1 MSGTCQAV
9 TCVLAA
15 CLSLAAAA
23 GDLPGDT
30 TLSMQLRSELEQAL
44 TDKGA
49 DYLPG
54 TRHLLDDGRPSF
66 TNRLILEDSP
76 YLAQHAHNPV
86 NWYAWGEEAFERAR
100 KENKPVFLSIGYST
114 CHWCHVMKR
123 ESFED
128 IGIAGYLN
136 EHFIA
141 VKVDRER
148 RPDIDEIYMSAL
160 LLTQGRGGWPLS
172 SFLTLDG
179 EPFFSGAY
187 YPPEEFLDVLKQ
199 IRAMWETQQDD
210 LALLAAK
217 IAAAVKNSA
226 RSQRRV
232 ADVGPELVR
241 DAVAGILQRYD
252 KQWGGLGNAPKFTN
266 EASLMLLLQYGFRNT
281 RSEPV
286 AAAEHTL
293 TMMARGGVY
302 DQVAGGFHRYS
313 TDRYWLVPH
322 FEKMLYH
329 QANMARVYL
338 SAYRFTGNS
347 LYARIAGQ
355 TLNFVLRDMSSPS
368 GGFYSAIDAE
378 SDGEEGRF
386 YVWTAAEIRQA
397 LTGAEGRLAQTVF
410 GITEQGNFNGRNI
423 LHLPHTLSETAK
435 TLDIGVRDLV
445 SRLDG
450 IREKLRRER
459 EKRTPPLTDKK
470 ILLAWNGMMITS
482 LARSA
487 QLLQRHEYLQAALRT
502 ADYLWK
508 HQRTGDGALL
518 RINYEGRASSKA
530 TQDDYAFFAEGL
542 LALYDVTGERLWLNR
557 AMEVTGTMVD
567 KFWDTGS
574 GGFYLGED
582 RDTLFVTPKQIRDGD
597 VPSGN
602 SAALH
607 VLAGLSRRAGDWEY
621 HNLANQLVRSFSP
634 ALDDS
639 QVSSPWFM
647 GAVDELLHNAAGSTE
662 YAARGEIKLAAQTP
676 DNGRNVKL
684 RLDISPG
691 WHINSF
697 NPGQTNLVPLG
708 IEIAGGHSRWQLARL
723 SYPEPRLKKLSFAD
737 ARLALYENRVDL
749 ELELVPP
756 PELDG
761 YHDRRVDISVR
772 LQACNDEIC
781 LAPEDIVLEHLYRD

>member
-1 MSGTCQAV
+1 MSGTFQPV

-23 GDLPGDT
+23 GNLPGET
-30 TLSMQLRSELEQAL
+30 TLSMELATELEQAL
-44 TDKGA
+44 MDKGA

-54 TRHLLDDGRPSF
+54 TRHLLEDGRPSF

-76 YLAQHAHNPV
+76 YLVQHAHNPV
-86 NWYAWGEEAFERAR
+86 NWYAWGEEALQRAR

-128 IGIAGYLN
+128 LGIARYLN

-148 RPDIDEIYMSAL
+148 RPDVDEIYLSAL
-160 LLTQGRGGWPLS
+160 MLTQGQGGWPLS
-172 SFLTLDG
+172 SFLTVDG
-179 EPFFSGAY
+179 EPFYSGTY

-210 LALLAAK
+210 LTLLAAK
-217 IAAAVKNSA
+217 IAAAVKNSV
-226 RSQRRV
+226 RSQRSV
-232 ADVGPELVR
+232 AGVGPELVQ

-266 EASLMLLLQYGFRNT
+266 EAALMLLLQHGFRNNRT
-281 RSEPV
+281 EPI

-293 TMMARGGVY
+293 AMMARGGVY

-313 TDRYWLVPH
+313 TDSYWRVPH

-338 SAYRFTGNS
+338 MAYRFTGNS
-347 LYARIAGQ
+347 LFARIAEQ
-355 TLNFVLRDMSSPS
+355 TVQYVLRDMTSPS

-386 YVWTAAEIRQA
+386 YVWTVDEIHQA
-397 LTGAEGRLAQTVF
+397 LTGEEVRLAQSVF
-410 GITEQGNFNGRNI
+410 GISEQGNFNGRNI
-423 LHLPHTLSETAK
+423 LYLPHTLSETAEI
-435 TLDIGVRDLV
+435 LDIDERDLI

-459 EKRTPPLTDKK
+459 VKRTPPLTDKK

-482 LARSA
+482 LALSS
-487 QLLQRHEYLQAALRT
+487 QLLQRHEYLQAAIQ
-502 ADYLWK
+502 AAGYLWQ

-518 RINYEGRASSKA
+518 RINYEGRASSMA

-542 LALYDVTGERLWLNR
+542 IALYDVTGERLWLNR

-621 HNLANQLVRSFSP
+621 QDLANQLVQSFSP
-634 ALDDS
+634 ALDDRRLT
-639 QVSSPWFM
+639 SPWFM
-647 GAVDELLHNAAGSTE
+647 GAVDELLHNAAGNTE
-662 YAARGEIKLAAQTP
+662 YAARGEVKLTAQTP
-676 DNGRNVKL
+676 GDSRNVKL

-697 NPGQTNLVPLG
+697 DPGQKNLIPLG
-708 IEIAGGHSRWQLARL
+708 INIAGEQSRWQLARL

-737 ARLALYENRVDL
+737 AKLALYEDRVDL
-749 ELELVPP
+749 ELELSPP
-756 PELDG
+756 ADMDD
-761 YHDRRVDISVR
+761 YHDRRVDIRIR

-781 LAPEDIVLEHLYRD
+781 LAPEDIVLEHLYRE

>member
-1 MSGTCQAV
+1 MSGNYQPV

-23 GDLPGDT
+23 GELPGET
-30 TLSMQLRSELEQAL
+30 ALSLDLQSELEQAL
-44 TDKGA
+44 MDKGA

-54 TRHLLDDGRPSF
+54 TRHLLGAGRPSF
-66 TNRLILEDSP
+66 TNRLILEDST

-136 EHFIA
+136 EHFIT

-148 RPDIDEIYMSAL
+148 RPDVDEIYMSAL
-160 LLTQGRGGWPLS
+160 LLTQGQGGWPLS
-172 SFLTLDG
+172 SFLTADG
-179 EPFFSGAY
+179 EPFYSGTY

-199 IRAMWETQQDD
+199 IKAMWEAQQDD
-210 LALLAAK
+210 LTLLAAK
-217 IAAAVKNSA
+217 IAEAVENAA
-226 RSQRRV
+226 RSQHSV
-232 ADVGPELVR
+232 DDVGPELVQ
-241 DAVAGILQRYD
+241 DAVAGVLQRYD

-266 EASLMLLLQYGFRNT
+266 EVALMLLLQHGFRHN
-281 RSEPV
+281 RIEPI

-293 TMMARGGVY
+293 VMMARGGVY

-338 SAYRFTGNS
+338 MAYRYTGNS
-347 LYARIAGQ
+347 LFARITEQ
-355 TLNFVLRDMSSPS
+355 TLQYVLRDMSSPS

-386 YVWTAAEIRQA
+386 YVWTADEIQQA
-397 LTGAEGRLAQTVF
+397 LTGEEARLARSVF

-423 LHLPHTLSETAK
+423 LHLPHTLSETAN
-435 TLDIGVRDLV
+435 TLEIDERDLL

-459 EKRTPPLTDKK
+459 VKRTPPLTDKK

-487 QLLQRHEYLQAALRT
+487 QLLQRHEYLQAAIQA

-508 HQRTGDGALL
+508 HQRTDDGALL
-518 RINYEGRASSKA
+518 RINFEGRASSVA

-542 LALYDVTGERLWLNR
+542 MALYDVTGERFWLDR
-557 AMEVTGTMVD
+557 AMEVTRTMVD

-621 HNLANQLVRSFSP
+621 RNLANQLVQSFSP
-634 ALDDS
+634 ALDERRLT
-639 QVSSPWFM
+639 SPWFM
-647 GAVDELLHNAAGSTE
+647 GAVDELLHSAAGDTE
-662 YAARGEIKLAAQTP
+662 YAARGEIKLTAQTLDDSP
-676 DNGRNVKL
+676 NVKL

-697 NPGQTNLVPLG
+697 NPGQTNLIPLE
-708 IEIAGGHSRWQLARL
+708 IKIAGEHSRWQLARL

-737 ARLALYENRVDL
+737 AKLALYENRVDL
-749 ELELVPP
+749 ELELIP
-756 PELDG
+756 PEVMDD
-761 YHDRRVDISVR
+761 YHDRRVDISIR
-772 LQACNDEIC
+772 LQACNDEVC

>member
-1 MSGTCQAV
+1 MSGTFQPV

-23 GDLPGDT
+23 GNLPGET
-30 TLSMQLRSELEQAL
+30 TLSMELATELEQAL
-44 TDKGA
+44 VDKGA

-76 YLAQHAHNPV
+76 YLVQHAHNPV
-86 NWYAWGEEAFERAR
+86 NWYAWGEEAFQRAR

-128 IGIAGYLN
+128 IGIARYLN

-148 RPDIDEIYMSAL
+148 RPDVDEIYISAL
-160 LLTQGRGGWPLS
+160 MLTQGQGGWPLS
-172 SFLTLDG
+172 SFLTVDG
-179 EPFFSGAY
+179 EPFYSGTY
-187 YPPEEFLDVLKQ
+187 YPPGEFLDVLKQ

-210 LALLAAK
+210 LTLLAAK

-226 RSQRRV
+226 RSQRSV
-232 ADVGPELVR
+232 AGIGPELVR

-266 EASLMLLLQYGFRNT
+266 EAALMLLLQHGFRNNRT
-281 RSEPV
+281 EPI

-293 TMMARGGVY
+293 AMMARGGVY
-302 DQVAGGFHRYS
+302 DQVGGGFHRYS
-313 TDRYWLVPH
+313 TDSYWRVPH

-338 SAYRFTGNS
+338 MAYRFTGNS
-347 LYARIAGQ
+347 LFARIAEQ
-355 TLNFVLRDMSSPS
+355 TLQYVLRDMASPS

-386 YVWTAAEIRQA
+386 YVWTVDEIRQA
-397 LTGAEGRLAQTVF
+397 LTGEEVRLAQSVF
-410 GITEQGNFNGRNI
+410 GISEQGNFNGRNI
-423 LHLPHTLSETAK
+423 LYLPHTLSETAEI
-435 TLDIGVRDLV
+435 LDIDERGLI

-459 EKRTPPLTDKK
+459 VKRTPPLTDKK

-482 LARSA
+482 LALSS
-487 QLLQRHEYLQAALRT
+487 QLLQRHEYLQAAIQ
-502 ADYLWK
+502 AAGYLWQ

-518 RINYEGRASSKA
+518 RINYEGRASSMA

-542 LALYDVTGERLWLNR
+542 IALYDVTGERLWLNR

-621 HNLANQLVRSFSP
+621 QDLANQLVRSFSP
-634 ALDDS
+634 ALDDRRLT
-639 QVSSPWFM
+639 SPWFM
-647 GAVDELLHNAAGSTE
+647 GAVDELLHNAAGNTE
-662 YAARGEIKLAAQTP
+662 YAARGEVKLTAQTP
-676 DNGRNVKL
+676 GDSRNVKL

-697 NPGQTNLVPLG
+697 DPGQKNLIPLG
-708 IEIAGGHSRWQLARL
+708 INIAGEQSRWQLARL
-723 SYPEPRLKKLSFAD
+723 SYPDPRLKKLSFAD
-737 ARLALYENRVDL
+737 AKLALYEDRVDL
-749 ELELVPP
+749 ELELSPP
-756 PELDG
+756 ADMDD
-761 YHDRRVDISVR
+761 YHDRRVDIRIR

-781 LAPEDIVLEHLYRD
+781 LAPEDIVLEHLYRE

>member
-1 MSGTCQAV
+1 MSGTFQPV

-23 GDLPGDT
+23 GNLPGET
-30 TLSMQLRSELEQAL
+30 TLSMELATELEQAL
-44 TDKGA
+44 VDKGA

-76 YLAQHAHNPV
+76 YLVQHAHNPV
-86 NWYAWGEEAFERAR
+86 NWYAWGEEAFQQAR

-128 IGIAGYLN
+128 IGIARYLN

-148 RPDIDEIYMSAL
+148 RPDVDEIYISAL
-160 LLTQGRGGWPLS
+160 MLTQGQGGWPLS
-172 SFLTLDG
+172 SFLTVDG
-179 EPFFSGAY
+179 EPFYSGTY
-187 YPPEEFLDVLKQ
+187 YPPGEFLDVLKQ

-210 LALLAAK
+210 LTLLAAK

-226 RSQRRV
+226 RSQRSV
-232 ADVGPELVR
+232 AGIGPELVR

-266 EASLMLLLQYGFRNT
+266 EAALMLLLQHGFRNNRT
-281 RSEPV
+281 EPI

-293 TMMARGGVY
+293 AMMARGGVY
-302 DQVAGGFHRYS
+302 DQVGGGFHRYS
-313 TDRYWLVPH
+313 TDSYWRVPH

-338 SAYRFTGNS
+338 MAYRFTGNS
-347 LYARIAGQ
+347 LFARIAEQ
-355 TLNFVLRDMSSPS
+355 TVQYVLRDMASPS

-386 YVWTAAEIRQA
+386 YVWTVDEIRQA
-397 LTGAEGRLAQTVF
+397 LTGEEVRLAQSVF
-410 GITEQGNFNGRNI
+410 GISEQGNFNGRNI
-423 LHLPHTLSETAK
+423 LYLPHTLSETAEI
-435 TLDIGVRDLV
+435 LDIDERGLI

-459 EKRTPPLTDKK
+459 VKRTPPLTDKK

-482 LARSA
+482 LALSS
-487 QLLQRHEYLQAALRT
+487 QLLQRHEYLQAAIQ
-502 ADYLWK
+502 AAGYLWQ

-518 RINYEGRASSKA
+518 RINYEGRASSMA

-542 LALYDVTGERLWLNR
+542 IALYDVTGERLWLNR

-621 HNLANQLVRSFSP
+621 QDLANQLVRSFSP
-634 ALDDS
+634 ALDDRRLT
-639 QVSSPWFM
+639 SPWFM
-647 GAVDELLHNAAGSTE
+647 GAVDELLHNAAGNTE
-662 YAARGEIKLAAQTP
+662 YAARGEVKLTAQTP
-676 DNGRNVKL
+676 GDSRNVKL

-697 NPGQTNLVPLG
+697 DPGEKNLIPLG
-708 IEIAGGHSRWQLARL
+708 INIAGEQSRWQLARL
-723 SYPEPRLKKLSFAD
+723 SYPDPRLKKLSFAD
-737 ARLALYENRVDL
+737 AKLALYEDRVDL
-749 ELELVPP
+749 ELELSPP
-756 PELDG
+756 ADMDD
-761 YHDRRVDISVR
+761 YHDRRVDIRIR

-781 LAPEDIVLEHLYRD
+781 LAPEDIVLEHLYRE

>member
-1 MSGTCQAV
+1 MSGTYQPV
-9 TCVLAA
+9 ICVLAA

-23 GDLPGDT
+23 ADLPRET
-30 TLSMQLRSELEQAL
+30 TLSMELASELEQAL
-44 TDKGA
+44 MDKGA

-54 TRHLLDDGRPSF
+54 TRHLLDDGGPLF

-86 NWYAWGEEAFERAR
+86 NWYAWGNEAFERAG
-100 KENKPVFLSIGYST
+100 KENKPVFLSVGYST

-128 IGIAGYLN
+128 IGIARYLN

-148 RPDIDEIYMSAL
+148 RPDVDEIYMSAL
-160 LLTQGRGGWPLS
+160 MLTQGQGGWPMS
-172 SFLTLDG
+172 SFLTAAG
-179 EPFFSGAY
+179 EPFYSGTY
-187 YPPEEFLDVLKQ
+187 YPPEEFLDILKQ

-210 LALLAAK
+210 LTLLAAK
-217 IAAAVKNSA
+217 IAAAVKNSVQ
-226 RSQRRV
+226 SQRSV
-232 ADVGPELVR
+232 AGAGPELVQ

-252 KQWGGLGNAPKFTN
+252 TRWGGLGNAPKFTN
-266 EASLMLLLQYGFRNT
+266 EAALMLLLQYGFRNNRT
-281 RSEPV
+281 ESV

-313 TDRYWLVPH
+313 TDSYWLVPH

-338 SAYRFTGNS
+338 LAYRFTGNG
-347 LYARIAGQ
+347 LFARIAEQ
-355 TLNFVLRDMSSPS
+355 TLQFVMRDMASPS

-378 SDGEEGRF
+378 SEGEEGRF
-386 YVWTAAEIRQA
+386 YVWTVDEIRQA
-397 LTGAEGRLAQTVF
+397 LTGEEVRLAQSVF

-423 LHLPHTLSETAK
+423 LYLPHTLSEAARI
-435 TLDIGVRDLV
+435 LDVDERDLI
-445 SRLDG
+445 SRLDAV
-450 IREKLRRER
+450 REKLRRER
-459 EKRTPPLTDKK
+459 VKRTPPLTDKK

-482 LARSA
+482 LALSA
-487 QLLQRHEYLQAALRT
+487 QVLQRHEYLQAAIRT

-508 HQRTGDGALL
+508 HQRTSDGALL
-518 RINYEGRASSKA
+518 RINYEGRASSTA
-530 TQDDYAFFAEGL
+530 TQDDYAFYAEGL
-542 LALYDVTGERLWLNR
+542 IALYDVTGERLWLNR
-557 AMEVTGTMVD
+557 AMEVTRTMID

-607 VLAGLSRRAGDWEY
+607 VLAGLSRRAGDWEF

-634 ALDDS
+634 ALGDRRAT
-639 QVSSPWFM
+639 SPWFM
-647 GAVDELLHNAAGSTE
+647 GAVDELLHNAAGDTE
-662 YAARGEIKLAAQTP
+662 YAARGEIKVTAQTP
-676 DNGRNVKL
+676 GNSRNVKL

-697 NPGQTNLVPLG
+697 NPGQTNLVPLD
-708 IEIAGGHSRWQLARL
+708 IEIAGEHSRWQLARL
-723 SYPEPRLKKLSFAD
+723 SYPEPRLKKLSFTDTA
-737 ARLALYENRVDL
+737 LALYENRVDL
-749 ELELVPP
+749 ELELIRP
-756 PELDG
+756 PEQDA
-761 YHDRRVDISVR
+761 YHDRRVDIRIR

-781 LAPEDIVLEHLYRD
+781 LAPEAVVLEHLYRN

>member
-1 MSGTCQAV
+1 MSGTYLPV
-9 TCVLAA
+9 TWVLAA

-23 GDLPGDT
+23 AGPPGET
-30 TLSMQLRSELEQAL
+30 TLSPDLQSELEQAL
-44 TDKGA
+44 MDKGA
-49 DYLPG
+49 GYLPA

-86 NWYAWGEEAFERAR
+86 NWYAWGEEAFARAR

-148 RPDIDEIYMSAL
+148 RPDVDEVYMSAL
-160 LLTQGRGGWPLS
+160 LLTQGQGGWPLS
-172 SFLTLDG
+172 SFLTAGG

-199 IRAMWETQQDD
+199 VRVMWETQQDD
-210 LALLAAK
+210 LTLLAAR
-217 IAAAVKNSA
+217 IAAAVTNSA
-226 RSQRRV
+226 RSQRSV
-232 ADVGPELVR
+232 ADAGPELVR

-266 EASLMLLLQYGFRNT
+266 EASLTLLLQHGFRNNRT
-281 RSEPV
+281 EPV

-302 DQVAGGFHRYS
+302 DQVAGGFHRYA
-313 TDRYWLVPH
+313 TDPYWLVPH

-338 SAYRFTGNS
+338 VAYRFTGNS
-347 LYARIAGQ
+347 WFARIAGQ

-368 GGFYSAIDAE
+368 GGFYSAVDAE

-397 LTGAEGRLAQTVF
+397 LTGAEARLAQSVF

-423 LHLPHTLSETAK
+423 LYLPHSLSEAAN
-435 TLDIGVRDLV
+435 TLEIDEMDLI
-445 SRLDG
+445 SRVDG

-459 EKRTPPLTDKK
+459 EKRIPPLTDKK

-482 LARSA
+482 LALSA
-487 QLLQRHEYLQAALRT
+487 QLLQRHEYLQAAIQA
-502 ADYLWK
+502 ADYLWN
-508 HQRTGDGALL
+508 HQRTDDGALL
-518 RINYEGRASSKA
+518 RINYEGRASSMA

-542 LALYDVTGERLWLNR
+542 IALYDVTGERLWLDR

-607 VLAGLSRRAGDWEY
+607 VLAGLSRRAADWEY
-621 HNLANQLVRSFSP
+621 QNLANQLVRSFSP
-634 ALDDS
+634 ALDDRRL
-639 QVSSPWFM
+639 SSPWFM

-662 YAARGEIKLAAQTP
+662 YAARGAIKLTAQAVDDSP
-676 DNGRNVKL
+676 NVTL
-684 RLDISPG
+684 GLDISPG

-697 NPGQTNLVPLG
+697 NPGQANLIPLG
-708 IEIAGGHSRWQLARL
+708 INIAGEHSRWQLARL

-737 ARLALYENRVDL
+737 AALALYENRVDL

-756 PELDG
+756 PDMDG
-761 YHDRRVDISVR
+761 YDDRRVDISIQ